1 MSMIGRMIVQN
12 FEAKFIEIEEVE
24 SKFDENKWKERV
36 EADLKDQVP
45 FPEVERNIIF
55 DNINNLTAI
64 RQEENNRLVGN
75 VLEKIGIS
83 IEDYLKF
90 NRR

>member
-24 SKFDENKWKERV
+24 SKFDENKFKEMV
-36 EADLKDQVP
+36 EVDLKDQVP
-45 FPEVERNIIF
+45 FPEVERSIIF
-55 DNINNLTAI
+55 DNIDNLTAI
-64 RQEENNRLVGN
+64 RQEENNRLVSN

-90 NRR
+90 KRR